1 MPCILLAA
9 LLLALPGSVGDN
21 LAQPAPAAE
30 NAFTLEQAIER
41 ALQNSEPVQ
50 IAEKSVEA
58 ARAQARA
65 ARAQRLPSLNLTGSY
80 VYNGVLLK
88 QALDFEG
95 FPAVQDPAQNGEPI
109 EIELGTRHDYRGIA
123 QIQWPIFTWWK
134 TTRAVQAADQTV
146 LAEMEALNAV
156 KQQTALQTAEYFYAA
171 LFAEKAA
178 ETAQRALEQT
188 QRRLDIV
195 QLRMEAGAA
204 TRLDLLQ
211 ANVAKANAGA
221 DAMRAENARAL
232 AMSALAISI
241 GESSDLEFTAVGNFQ
256 YEPIEDPLDDL
267 VETALM
273 NRHELKEAQAL
284 AEAAMRGVQIAKA
297 ANKPNV
303 ALTWTGSWSDN
314 EKQDAQSVWS
324 TGVGVSFPIFDGFAT
339 KAQTQTA
346 EARLAQAT
354 LAVQALERGVELETR
369 QAYLA
374 YQEAK
379 ASIEALNEAV
389 QQAEEALRIANLSF
403 ENGLI
408 TSVELADIELQ
419 RTQTELNQ
427 LRAAHDAAAAA
438 ARLARAVGGLLP

>member
-1 MPCILLAA
+1 MPCLLLAA

-21 LAQPAPAAE
+21 LAQPAPA
-30 NAFTLEQAIER
+30 NALTLEQAIER

-80 VYNGVLLK
+80 AYNGILLK
-88 QALDFEG
+88 QVLDFEG
-95 FPAVQDPAQNGEPI
+95 FPSIEDPAQNGAPI
-109 EIELGTRHDYRGIA
+109 EIEFGTRHDYRGIA

-146 LAEMEALNAV
+146 QAEMEALNAA
-156 KQQTALQTAEYFYAA
+156 KQQTALQTAENFYAA
-171 LFAEKAA
+171 LFADKAA

-188 QRRLDIV
+188 KRRLNIV
-195 QLRMEAGAA
+195 QLRIKAGAA
-204 TRLDLLQ
+204 TQLDLLQ

-221 DAMRAENARAL
+221 DAMRAENVHAL
-232 AMSALAISI
+232 AMSALAVSI
-241 GESSDLEFTAVGNFQ
+241 GEDSDLEFTAVGDFQ
-256 YEPIEDPLDDL
+256 HKPFEEPLDDL
-267 VETALM
+267 IETALM

-284 AEAAMRGVQIAKA
+284 AEAAARGVQLAKA
-297 ANKPNV
+297 ANKPNI
-303 ALTWTGSWSDN
+303 ALTWTGTWSDN
-314 EKQDAQSVWS
+314 EKQNAQSVWS

-346 EARLAQAT
+346 EARLAQAR
-354 LAVQALERGVELETR
+354 LAFQALERGVELETR

-379 ASIEALNEAV
+379 ASLEALNEAV

-427 LRAAHDAAAAA
+427 LRASYGAASAS